1 MRMTKFHIPLARP
14 EITDADREAVL
25 DVLRTP
31 DLSFGPK
38 LVEFENAVASYLH
51 VDYAVAVNS
60 GTSALHLALRLLDL
74 PAGSEV
80 ILPSFAFAAPLNV
93 LLQENS
99 LPFLW
104 ISIPPRLTPL
114 LNLSK
119 PRSPTNQRNHRH
131 PHLGRPVDAAKLR
144 DLADRRGLY
153 LIEDACE
160 ALGSEIMSS
169 ESSGRKAG
177 SFGHVSVLAFYP
189 NKQITT
195 GEGGILATNSHEFA
209 DHARP
214 LRNQGRDPSLDWYQ
228 QAEIGYSYRLS
239 EMNCAL
245 GLEQLKRIES
255 IVKRRQAIAEI
266 YDQKLASIPEI
277 VRSALSAPGCRISW
291 FVYVVQLTPNLM
303 SPTVMHSAPHSLRAV
318 SPPPATSPLCICN
331 LSRQNCACIPSHIRN
346 SRRGVLAL
354 PFFNQLTE
362 FQINEVCFALKESLP
377 RITHDGEERKTN
389 SPVVLGA

>member
-93 LLQENS
+93 LLQEK
-99 LPFLW
+99 
-104 ISIPPRLTPL
+104 LTPVFVDINPST
-114 LNLSK
+114 LNPTPELVETAIT
-119 PRSPTNQRNHRH
+119 PRTSAIIAIHTF
-131 PHLGRPVDAAKLR
+131 GRPVDAAKLR

-177 SFGHVSVLAFYP
+177 SFGHISVLAFYP

-291 FVYVVQLTPNLM
+291 FVYVVQLTPNCNVADRDALCAALA
-303 SPTVMHSAPHSLRAV
+303 SRGIATARYFPPLHLQPVAAELRLHSLPHTEFAADR
-318 SPPPATSPLCICN
+318 
-331 LSRQNCACIPSHIRN
+331 
-346 SRRGVLAL
+346 VLAL

-362 FQINEVCFALKESLP
+362 FQINEVCFALKESLRGLP
-377 RITHDGEERKTN
+377 TTAKNVKQI
-389 SPVVLGA
+389 PL